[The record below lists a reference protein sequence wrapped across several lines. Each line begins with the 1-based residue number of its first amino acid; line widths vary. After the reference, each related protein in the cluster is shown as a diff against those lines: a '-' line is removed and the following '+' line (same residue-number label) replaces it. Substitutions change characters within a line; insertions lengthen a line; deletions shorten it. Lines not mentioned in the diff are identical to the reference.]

1 MTVNQPFSI
10 RKNKTS
16 LYLARK
22 TPKCLS
28 VRLGIIQPH
37 FQGLSQETW
46 GRMSGGAGFLY

>member
-1 MTVNQPFSI
+1 MAVNQPYSI

-16 LYLARK
+16 LHLTRK
-22 TPKCLS
+22 TPRS

-46 GRMSGGAGFLY
+46 GRMSGGADFLY